1 MAGKGANFIA
11 RVMQYVV
18 NELLV
23 DRLANNQSF
32 QRFAVRSSK
41 AIEELAEK
49 SAQKKAELTEQMKEF
64 TETFTSEISKGMKD
78 GNGRLGGVL
87 DLLCRDEENTVLTDN
102 VLLQACIVGMP
113 VHTNRKNEEA
123 PK

>member
-1 MAGKGANFIA
+1 MVEREGRNSWSRRLFIVGLGLVGERFCCGQPSIAMAGRGGNFIA

-23 DRLANNQSF
+23 DRLANNQNF

-49 SAQKKAELTEQMKEF
+49 GAQKKAELAEQMKEI
-64 TETFTSEISKGMKD
+64 TETFSNEISKSLKD
-78 GNGRLGGVL
+78 GGPPDKR
-87 DLLCRDEENTVLTDN
+87 R
-102 VLLQACIVGMP
+102 
-113 VHTNRKNEEA
+113 H
-123 PK
+123 

>member
-1 MAGKGANFIA
+1 MAGRGANFIA

-23 DRLANNQSF
+23 DRLANNQNF

-49 SAQKKAELTEQMKEF
+49 GAQKKAELAEQMKEF
-64 TETFTSEISKGMKD
+64 TETFSNEISKSLKD
-78 GNGRLGGVL
+78 GGPPDKR
-87 DLLCRDEENTVLTDN
+87 R
-102 VLLQACIVGMP
+102 
-113 VHTNRKNEEA
+113 H
-123 PK
+123 